1 MIASHSAQSATIEPE
16 KTHVVLEHAF
26 PRPLTACFWEPK
38 NRYIFVGSED
48 LGISRFH
55 LESKEIVAMV
65 GPHESWVR
73 AIASTPDGQVT
84 FSGGYDGR
92 LVWWPTDAEKPEPI
106 RVVDA
111 HQGWIR
117 ALAVSPDGRR
127 VATCGND
134 LAVKI
139 WDVESGELI
148 QTHSGHQW
156 HVYNV
161 SFSPLG
167 EWLVSCDLRG
177 FIKVWPADGKVA
189 DHASPQVAT
198 DQPATADTVKLIS
211 RDLPQVESLY
221 KYDTTFRAHIGGA
234 RCMAFSKDGS
244 RLAVGGVT
252 NVTNAFAGIGN
263 FAVALVNVADGIVVV
278 QFGPKEKVN
287 GTAWGIAQHNQGFW
301 TGLGGGSGGGKQ
313 NFWRDDIAEEFF
325 KLKLKS
331 DGRGMASSPDEIR
344 IAVAHADRNLRI
356 YALHSAPA

>member
-1 MIASHSAQSATIEPE
+1 MIASHSAQSPSIEPE

-26 PRPLTACFWEPK
+26 PRPLNACSWDPK

-55 LESKEIVAMV
+55 IESKEIVPMI
-65 GPHESWVR
+65 GPHDSWVR
-73 AIASTPDGQVT
+73 AIGSTPDGQVT

-92 LVWWPTDAEKPEPI
+92 LAWWPTDADKPEPI
-106 RVVDA
+106 RVIDA

-117 ALAVSPDGRR
+117 ALTISPDGRR

-139 WDVESGELI
+139 WDVDSGELI
-148 QTHSGHQW
+148 QAYDGHQW

-161 SFSPLG
+161 SFSPSG
-167 EWLVSCDLRG
+167 QWLVSGDLRG
-177 FIKVWPADGKVA
+177 FVKVWP
-189 DHASPQVAT
+189 T
-198 DQPATADTVKLIS
+198 DQPATADTEKTVS

-221 KYDTTFRAHIGGA
+221 KYDTTFRADIGGA

-263 FAVALVNVADGIVVV
+263 FAVALINVDDGKVVV
-278 QFGPKEKVN
+278 QLGPKEKVN
-287 GTAWGIAQHNQGFW
+287 GTAWGIAEHSQGFW
-301 TGLGGGSGGGKQ
+301 TGLAGGSGGGWLY
-313 NFWRDDIAEEFF
+313 FWRDDQAEEFY

-331 DGRGMASSPDEIR
+331 DGRGMATSPDESR

-356 YALHSAPA
+356 YALHAAVA

>member
-1 MIASHSAQSATIEPE
+1 MIEISLAQSATIEPE
-16 KTHVVLEHAF
+16 KTHAVLEHAF
-26 PRPLTACFWEPK
+26 PRPLNACYWEPK
-38 NRYIFVGSED
+38 DRYIFVGSED
-48 LGISRFH
+48 FGISRFH
-55 LESKEIVAMV
+55 IESKEIVAMI
-65 GPHESWVR
+65 GPHDSWVR
-73 AIASTPDGQVT
+73 AIGATPDGQVT

-92 LVWWPTDAEKPEPI
+92 LVWWPTAAQKSEPM

-117 ALAVSPDGRR
+117 ALSVSSDGRR

-134 LAVKI
+134 LAVKM

-148 QTHSGHQW
+148 QTYDGHQW

-161 SFSPLG
+161 SFSPSG

-177 FIKVWPADGKVA
+177 FVKVWPTNGRVTD
-189 DHASPQVAT
+189 DASPPVAT
-198 DQPATADTVKLIS
+198 DQPATADAVKLVS

-221 KYDTTFRAHIGGA
+221 KYDPTFRADIGGA

-263 FAVALVNVADGIVVV
+263 FAVALVDFADGKVMV
-278 QFGPKEKVN
+278 QLGSKEKVN
-287 GTAWGIAQHNQGFW
+287 GTAWGIEQHNQGFW
-301 TGLGGGSGGGKQ
+301 IGLGGGSGGGWLY
-313 NFWRDDIAEEFF
+313 FWRDDIAEEFF

-331 DGRGMASSPDEIR
+331 DGRGMAISPDESR
-344 IAVAHADRNLRI
+344 IAVAHGDRNLRI
-356 YALHSAPA
+356 YALYTAPA